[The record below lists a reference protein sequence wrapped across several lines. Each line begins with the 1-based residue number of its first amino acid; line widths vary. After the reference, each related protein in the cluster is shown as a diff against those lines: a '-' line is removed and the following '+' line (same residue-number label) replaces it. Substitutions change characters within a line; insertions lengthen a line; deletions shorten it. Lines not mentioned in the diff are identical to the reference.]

1 MPAVKMDPWPSP
13 QEAATMRAS
22 RRSHR
27 ALCAPRAWG
36 PGLRISARQQ
46 HQLDDVNCSEWRCQA
61 ASVAVSTG
69 VDVPVSATLPPW
81 RRMRRTTEPPP
92 QTTASWEPS
101 PVSAT
106 HPTKEMAS
114 ELSTAPLPKAVVR
127 AMASPQKAAVNPSQ
141 QVGIAQE
148 DEDVG
153 SAGAGRVAAMA
164 AEAWKAI
171 PGPQSSSGMTPSPGF
186 TSGMPV
192 APHGYWEYP
201 LTKAAKHA
209 RLIHLY
215 AKDLSVM
222 QIELQA
228 AHRALGDSDGEVTG

>member
-1 MPAVKMDPWPSP
+1 
-13 QEAATMRAS
+13 MRAS

-36 PGLRISARQQ
+36 PGSRNILAARHQQ
-46 HQLDDVNCSEWRCQA
+46 HALAALNCDEWRRQS
-61 ASVAVSTG
+61 ASLVASTE
-69 VDVPVSATLPPW
+69 DVPGSAQLPPW

-92 QTTASWEPS
+92 HTTASWEPPPVAAALPAKEIVGEKS
-101 PVSAT
+101 PA
-106 HPTKEMAS
+106 H
-114 ELSTAPLPKAVVR
+114 LPKAVVR
-127 AMASPQKAAVNPSQ
+127 AMASPQKAVVSPSPHRTQ
-141 QVGIAQE
+141 TPAASVGSAQE
-148 DEDVG
+148 DGEVG
-153 SAGAGRVAAMA
+153 SVDRGRVAAVA
-164 AEAWKAI
+164 AEAWKAT
-171 PGPQSSSGMTPSPGF
+171 PGPRSSSGMTTTPAFAP
-186 TSGMPV
+186 TAPR

-228 AHRALGDSDGEVTG
+228 AQRALGDSDSEFTG